1 MIQEQQKTNCDRVTN
16 DARTNLFRLFLK
28 GGRHLKGLTLG

>member
-16 DARTNLFRLFLK
+16 DARTNLFQLFLK
-28 GGRHLKGLTLG
+28 GERHLKRLTVG